1 MTVQK
6 DRLEELRTVQESLVE
21 LSKAQHSPGQLRRA
35 EQRSEQ
41 DGQENNETPT
51 NAETKLSQRA
61 INIITQ
67 RETEILLRQL
77 SHHIAQND
85 TNTH

>member
-6 DRLEELRTVQESLVE
+6 DHLEELRTVQESLVE
-21 LSKAQHSPGQLRRA
+21 LSKAQHSPGELRRA

-51 NAETKLSQRA
+51 HAEIRLTRRA
-61 INIITQ
+61 NHITTQ
-67 RETEILLRQL
+67 RERD
-77 SHHIAQND
+77 SA
-85 TNTH
+85 